1 MKNMFVAILMALTSS
16 VFAEEIP
23 QNNTNYI
30 ATIDLTKVENDRVKV
45 TIDVPEVSSETIV
58 YCLPKIVPG
67 TYSIYDFGRFIFE
80 FNAYDKKGNKLKFEP
95 VDVNQYKIFNATQL
109 DKIEYWVDD
118 SYDMTMDNA
127 IFEPAGTN
135 ISDNNFMINTF
146 GFIGYM
152 EGMKENDY
160 ELIIK
165 KPESFYGATPLKTE
179 KNDQWSDTYHLNNY
193 DHLADSPIL
202 YAVADTATKMVGG
215 AEVLIGVYSP
225 NKVITAHQIMEN
237 VSEILEAQGEYLGGK
252 LPVDKYAFL
261 FYFTDTAGVSGGM
274 GALEHKNSSVYFLP
288 EVPFEDIA
296 ATVRDV
302 CAHEFFHIVT
312 PLNIHSEEIADFNF
326 IVPNMSK
333 HLWLY
338 EGQTEYAAHHAQ
350 VKAGLISKEEF
361 LLRMQGKIENSMNYY
376 NDTLA
381 FTTMSE
387 NCLEQYKE
395 EYGNVYQKGAL
406 INMCLDIELRRLSNG
421 KYGTQELMR
430 DLGKEY
436 GMNKA
441 FLDDELFDKITAM
454 TYPEIGKFF
463 TNYVDGNKS
472 IPYDKYFAYA
482 GIITSPVEYMK
493 IITLG
498 NVSLN
503 YDITDE
509 KSTIVINDLEG
520 SNAFAKDMGYQVG
533 DRLLSINGMSL
544 TTGNGNNTIDLWK
557 SQTKAGDKVIIIVDR
572 KMKNGK
578 LKKVKLKGNA
588 MEVEVEK
595 PRVLLINENATPEQI
610 NLRNAWLGGIDN

>member
-1 MKNMFVAILMALTSS
+1 MKNIFAALLLLVVAP
-16 VFAEEIP
+16 VFATE
-23 QNNTNYI
+23 NANSNTNYT

-45 TIDVPEVSSETIV
+45 TIEVPAINSETIV
-58 YCLPKIVPG
+58 YCIPKIVPG
-67 TYSIYDFGRFIFE
+67 TYSIYDFGRFVFE
-80 FNAYDKKGNKLKFEP
+80 FTAYDKTGNKLKFEP

-109 DKIEYWVDD
+109 GKIEYWIDD

-135 ISDNNFMINTF
+135 IAEDNFMINTF
-146 GFIGYM
+146 GFIGYI

-160 ELIIK
+160 KLIIK
-165 KPESFYGATPLKTE
+165 KPETFYGATPLKTE
-179 KNDQWSDTYHLNNY
+179 KFDKWSDTYHLNNY

-202 YAVADTATKMVGG
+202 YAVADTAMKEVGG
-215 AEVLIGVYSP
+215 AEVLVGVYSP
-225 NKVITAHQIMEN
+225 NKIITAQQIMDN
-237 VSEILEAQGEYLGGK
+237 VKEILEAQGKYLGGK

-288 EVPFEDIA
+288 EMPIADIA
-296 ATVRDV
+296 ETLRDV

-326 IVPNMSK
+326 IEPNMSK

-350 VKAGLISKEEF
+350 VKAGLISQDEF
-361 LLRMQGKIENSMNYY
+361 LLRMQGKIETSTAYY

-395 EYGNVYQKGAL
+395 EYTNVYQKGAL

-436 GMNKA
+436 GVNKA
-441 FLDDELFDKITAM
+441 FDDDELFDKITKM
-454 TYPEIGKFF
+454 TYPEIGEFF
-463 TNYVDGNKS
+463 ANYVEGNKS
-472 IPYDKYFAYA
+472 IPYDKYFTYA
-482 GIITSPVEYMK
+482 GVITSPVEYMK

-503 YDITDE
+503 YDITPE
-509 KSTIVINDLEG
+509 ESKIIISDLEG
-520 SNAFAKDMGYQVG
+520 SNAFAKDMGYQIG

-544 TTGNGNNTIDLWK
+544 ITGHGNNTIDLWK
-557 SQTKAGDKVIIIVDR
+557 SQTKAGDKVVIVVER

-578 LKKVKLKGNA
+578 LKNVKLKGNA

-595 PRVLLINENATPEQI
+595 PRNLVVDENATQKQI
-610 NLRNAWLGGIDN
+610 NLRNAWLN